1 MGADRVGTDP
11 GLTQAHFGAGG
22 VVLGPGWFW
31 KASMTW
37 MRVVGAGAGGLQ
49 VFDQQFEGHVLVFE
63 RGQAVLADVGQQ
75 VGGSVWVG
83 VGA

>member
-1 MGADRVGTDP
+1 
-11 GLTQAHFGAGG
+11 
-22 VVLGPGWFW
+22 
-31 KASMTW
+31 MTW
-37 MRVVGAGAGGLQ
+37 MRVVGAGAGGVE

-75 VGGSVWVG
+75 VGGSVVAVG